1 MTERLMNIWKH
12 IDHIGDNNLA
22 ERIEESLINEYLT
35 ETKFI
40 IPEEDWYEI
49 QTRGYDIE
57 MMRYNADD
65 EHPEWRGEIED
76 ALDEAQDEEG
86 FLTVF
91 FRGFEIGT
99 GGAEV
104 EEMTWNW

>member
-1 MTERLMNIWKH
+1 MTEKLMNIWKH
-12 IDHIGDNNLA
+12 VDRIGDDDLA
-22 ERIEESLINEYLT
+22 DAIEKSLLNDYLE
-35 ETKFI
+35 ETRFI

-57 MMRYNADD
+57 MMRCNADD
-65 EHPEWRGEIED
+65 EHPEWRDEIED
-76 ALDEAQDEEG
+76 ALDKAQDEEG
-86 FLTVF
+86 FLAVF